1 MIFCLS
7 AFEVS
12 KILKHLAGNERKIVE
27 IGTVI
32 FIFNPASIFF
42 HVLYTESLF
51 CYFTCR
57 AIRNCLEERSIWVSA
72 LGLSLGVALRS
83 GGLFLAPV
91 IGLPLLS
98 NFFIN
103 LKQLKPAS
111 LPIFMKGSAI
121 ILVLC
126 LPFLFHL
133 FISFVNICVL

>member
-1 MIFCLS
+1 MLLS
-7 AFEVS
+7 
-12 KILKHLAGNERKIVE
+12 GNDKKIVD
-27 IGTVI
+27 IGTAI

-51 CYFTCR
+51 CYFTCK
-57 AIRNCLEERSIWVSA
+57 AIKNCLEERSKWVSA

-83 GGLFLAPV
+83 SGLFLAPV

-98 NFFIN
+98 NFFTN
-103 LKQLKPAS
+103 VKQRKPAALS
-111 LPIFMKGSAI
+111 IFIKGCTI

-133 FISFVNICVL
+133 FISYINICVL